1 MYGLRGLNRTV
12 ASAVSN
18 AQPRLNASLLATG
31 AASGVAMV
39 DEEMLI
45 IGEIPMLY
53 EEMRQMKSDIVDVVC
68 HWQPQ
73 EWRR

>member
-1 MYGLRGLNRTV
+1 VYGLRGLTRTV

-18 AQPRLNASLLATG
+18 AQPRLNASLLAAW

-45 IGEIPMLY
+45 VGEILCY
-53 EEMRQMKSDIVDVVC
+53 MR
-68 HWQPQ
+68 
-73 EWRR
+73 RRDR

>member
-1 MYGLRGLNRTV
+1 MYGLRGLTRTV

-18 AQPRLNASLLATG
+18 AQPRLNASLLAAW

-45 IGEIPMLY
+45 VGEILCY
-53 EEMRQMKSDIVDVVC
+53 MR
-68 HWQPQ
+68 
-73 EWRR
+73 RRDR